1 MASIAGTTI
10 TGSGTAGMFVV
21 DRTVTLSAFTIAKYE
36 TTYELWY
43 EVKAWAT

>member
-1 MASIAGTTI
+1 
-10 TGSGTAGMFVV
+10 MFVV

-43 EVKAWAT
+43 EVKAWATQNGYVFREGYDG